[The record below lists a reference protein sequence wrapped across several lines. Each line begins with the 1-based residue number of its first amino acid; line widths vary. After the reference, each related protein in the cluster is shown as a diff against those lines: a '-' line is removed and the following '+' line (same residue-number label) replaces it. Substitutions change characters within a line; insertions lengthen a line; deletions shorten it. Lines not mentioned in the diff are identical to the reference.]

1 MSHSSE
7 GVDLIQIQLPRTP
20 YCRCL
25 GPSCHEAGWMFLDSG
40 EGFEYTK
47 VVSING
53 KLGSQR
59 DVDVDWLAGW
69 LTSSASDLKPGCK

>member
-1 MSHSSE
+1 
-7 GVDLIQIQLPRTP
+7 
-20 YCRCL
+20 
-25 GPSCHEAGWMFLDSG
+25 MFLDSG